1 MAMRVEMRTASPW
14 WASLAFATGLLF
26 FLLGE
31 RFFGHLSGARFVLT
45 GLGLL
50 LILGVTAARVWTML
64 GSAGARRRVERTLL
78 VCNAGTVLALVLY
91 LFTTD
96 WGVEKLGLL
105 DQGALHFRGA
115 MTVVFLVVLVASLV
129 PLVMVELSLGVALRT
144 GFDVQSGPGTEEAG
158 VEYYRVREIGW
169 SGFSVGLAL
178 AFLMVTCHVADDRNI
193 ARDVS
198 YFKTSSPGESTQKIV
213 STSSDPVRVLLFFPE
228 VNEVKDQ
235 VKHYFEA
242 LAQASGKLTIEEH
255 DRLADAELS
264 AKYKVT
270 KDGTVVLL
278 RGAGDKEKSQ
288 VLDIDTD
295 ATKFKLSTSKLRN
308 LDREVNAVLLKL
320 TRDRRKAYLMIG
332 HGELNDP
339 DSMPAGLKN
348 PDRTTTVLKKRLADL
363 NYEMKNLGLMDLAQ
377 DVPDDATVVIALA
390 PTVPLQDGEWAAL
403 VRYLDRGG
411 RLLLALDPKG
421 DTSMGL
427 LEGKFALRM
436 LPGEL
441 TDEEKFMPRFR
452 TLLDRRTVLTNQYS
466 AHASTGSLQRGG
478 SDRPLILNDAG
489 ALEDVAYAGK
499 PADAPKKTITI
510 RSMESSFLDRNN
522 NYAFDA
528 AGATPEKK
536 QRWNLAAAVEGPKL
550 ADKDGYRALVFADV
564 DLFADLVGRDQLGR
578 KIAIMYS
585 DFAGTLLDDSIKWL
599 GGEEAIVGEVVSE
612 DDKPIQHTKNEDAV
626 WFTLM
631 IIGAPILV
639 LTLGLLGT
647 WARRRRGAK
656 KTEVTQ

>member
-1 MAMRVEMRTASPW
+1 MAMRTASPW
-14 WASLAFATGLLF
+14 WASLAFAAGLLF

-31 RFFGHLSGARFVLT
+31 RFFGHLPGARIVLT
-45 GLGLL
+45 GIGLL
-50 LILGVTAARVWTML
+50 LVLGITAARVWTLL
-64 GSAGARRRVERTLL
+64 GSAGARRRVERALL

-96 WGVEKLGLL
+96 WGIEKLGLV

-115 MTVVFLVVLVASLV
+115 MTVVFLAVLVASLV

-144 GFDVQSGPGTEEAG
+144 SFDVQPGPGTEEAG
-158 VEYYRVREIGW
+158 VEYFRVREIGW

-178 AFLMVTCHVADDRNI
+178 SFLMVTCHVAEDRNVQ
-193 ARDVS
+193 RDVS
-198 YFKTSSPGESTQKIV
+198 YFKTSSPGESTQKIIT
-213 STSSDPVRVLLFFPE
+213 TSNEPVRVLLFFPE

-235 VKHYFEA
+235 VKQYFEA
-242 LAQASGKLTIEEH
+242 LAQVSGKITIEEH
-255 DRLADAELS
+255 DRLADADLT

-270 KDGTVVLL
+270 KDGTVVFL
-278 RGAGDKEKSQ
+278 RGTGDKEKSQ

-295 ATKFKLSTSKLRN
+295 ATKFRLSTSKLRN
-308 LDREVNAVLLKL
+308 LDREVNSVLLKL
-320 TRDRRKAYLMIG
+320 MRDRRKAYLLIG

-339 DSMPAGLKN
+339 DSVPSGLKN
-348 PDRTTTVLKKRLADL
+348 PDRASTVLKKRLADL
-363 NYEMKNLGLMDLAQ
+363 NYETKNLGLMDLAQ
-377 DVPDDATVVIALA
+377 DVPEDATVVIALA
-390 PTVPLQDGEWAAL
+390 PTVPLQVGEWAAL

-421 DTSMGL
+421 DTSMGP

-452 TLLDRRTVLTNQYS
+452 TLQDRRTVLTNQYS

-478 SDRPLILNDAG
+478 SDRPLILNDSG
-489 ALEDVAYAGK
+489 ALEDLAYSGK

-550 ADKDGYRALVFADV
+550 GDKDGYRALVFADV

-578 KIAIMYS
+578 KVAIMYS